1 MESSAGM
8 KLKYHYGVKFDEK
21 HSKYY
26 IQRQWY
32 GARHPGLHL
41 LVPSLSVIENI
52 SKISI

>member
-1 MESSAGM
+1 M

-21 HSKYY
+21 HNKNY

-32 GARHPGLHL
+32 GACNPGLYL
-41 LVPSLSVIENI
+41 LVPLFSVIENI